1 MLYQGAPSPP
11 KQPGVLGKRCTLCGA
26 TDHVS
31 WSDCPK
37 GPEKTGYF
45 SPYSGFTNDEGKLSC
60 LTCGSFDHRTGDC
73 DQPGYHGL
81 GGPNYKGPPQAPTV
95 PKGHPSTWPD
105 DVIKKHRTLG
115 TRSRLS
121 HSRSSKAT
129 KGKSNT
135 NTDWGAT
142 TDEDGDP
149 GSGGFSDSD
158 DSAPPPPKSKHRQAV
173 LRSSGLGRSGSLD
186 NFFCGPCDNKYHP
199 LQE

>member
-1 MLYQGAPSPP
+1 M
-11 KQPGVLGKRCTLCGA
+11 
-26 TDHVS
+26 
-31 WSDCPK
+31 
-37 GPEKTGYF
+37 
-45 SPYSGFTNDEGKLSC
+45 
-60 LTCGSFDHRTGDC
+60 
-73 DQPGYHGL
+73 
-81 GGPNYKGPPQAPTV
+81 

-105 DVIKKHRTLG
+105 DVLKKHRTLG

-121 HSRSSKAT
+121 HSHSHARSSKAT

-135 NTDWGAT
+135 NNNTDWGAT

-186 NFFCGPCDNKYHP
+186 CFFCGSHDHNKFSP
-199 LQE
+199 LPTQE